1 MPDDS
6 KLARTGGTHPPGKP
20 IKTSVPLALFLLL
33 GGVIS
38 AAQLGKAFVAM
49 PLIQAEMSL
58 GIAIVSFII
67 ATFATLGAALGMG
80 MGLLLRRVG
89 ARRSLIG
96 GMIIM
101 AAGSLLGAAAET
113 PAELIASRIIEG
125 VGFLGAVIVIPD
137 LIGAVASGRDRNFFF
152 GLWGTFLPTGS
163 ALMLLLGPLL
173 PIIGWRQLWLSQA
186 AVALLY
192 ALAAFILLPR
202 AAAAPAS
209 AAPSLL
215 ATARRVLADPASVL
229 LAAVFGFY
237 TFQYF
242 VLAGFLPVILVG
254 TLGLP
259 LSTATLFT
267 AGVVT
272 ANALGNVCAGLLSR
286 AGFPL
291 WISMCAALSGYA
303 LSAPLIYSAGLP
315 AGGIAAL
322 AALTIGVAGL
332 LPGSVFAAV
341 PRLVRADL
349 VTPTMGLIQQA
360 SNIGQFLGPVAAGL
374 FVSRFG
380 WPAVPFLL
388 IPAVLAGLI
397 AVILLRPRLVR

>member
-1 MPDDS
+1 MPDET
-6 KLARTGGTHPPGKP
+6 KQAPTQAAPV
-20 IKTSVPLALFLLL
+20 KTRFALALFLLL

-49 PLIQAEMSL
+49 PLLQAEMHL
-58 GIAIVSFII
+58 GIAVVSFII
-67 ATFATLGAALGMG
+67 ATFATLGATLGLG
-80 MGLLLRRVG
+80 TGLVLRRIG
-89 ARRSLIG
+89 ARRSLVG

-101 AAGSLLGAAAET
+101 AAGSLLGAMAES
-113 PAELIASRIIEG
+113 PALLIASRIVEG
-125 VGFLGAVIVIPD
+125 IGFLAAVIVIPD
-137 LIGAVASGRDRNFFF
+137 LIGTVASGRDRNFFF

-173 PIIGWRQLWLSQA
+173 PLVGWRALWLSQA
-186 AVALLY
+186 AL
-192 ALAAFILLPR
+192 ALAYAAAVLVLLPR
-202 AAAAPAS
+202 PVQGTEVAI
-209 AAPSLL
+209 PSLS
-215 ATARRVLADPASVL
+215 ATARKVLADRASVL

-242 VLAGFLPVILVG
+242 ILAGFLPVLLVG

-272 ANALGNVCAGLLSR
+272 ANAMGNVCAGLLSR

-291 WISMCAALSGYA
+291 WISMSASLSGYA
-303 LSAPLIYSAGLP
+303 LSAPLIYSFGLP
-315 AGGIAAL
+315 AGSVAL
-322 AALTIGVAGL
+322 IAALTIGIAGL

-341 PRLVRADL
+341 PRLVRPEL

-360 SNIGQFLGPVAAGL
+360 SNVGQFLGPVAAGL

-380 WPAVPFLL
+380 WAAIPALL
-388 IPAVLAGLI
+388 VPAVLGGLA
-397 AVILLRPRLVR
+397 AVVLLKPKLTA

>member
-1 MPDDS
+1 MRNMPDDT
-6 KLARTGGTHPPGKP
+6 KLKP
-20 IKTSVPLALFLLL
+20 IRTSIPLALFLLL

-49 PLIQAEMSL
+49 PLIQTEMSL

-80 MGLLLRRVG
+80 MGLLLRRAG

-96 GMIIM
+96 GMLIM
-101 AAGSLLGAAAET
+101 AAGSLLGAAAQS
-113 PAELIASRIIEG
+113 PAVLIASRIIEG

-137 LIGAVASGRDRNFFF
+137 LIGTVAAGRDRNFFF

-173 PIIGWRQLWLSQA
+173 PFIGWRQLWLSQA

-192 ALAAFILLPR
+192 AFAAFILLPR
-202 AAAAPAS
+202 PLASPAAV
-209 AAPSLL
+209 APSLL
-215 ATARRVLADPASVL
+215 STAKRVFANPASVL
-229 LAAVFGFY
+229 LAVVFGFY

-242 VLAGFLPVILVG
+242 ILAGFLPVILVG

-267 AGVVT
+267 AGVVI
-272 ANALGNVCAGLLSR
+272 ANAVGNVCAGLLSR

-291 WISMCAALSGYA
+291 WISMCASLSGYA
-303 LSAPLIYSAGLP
+303 LTAPLIYSAGLP
-315 AGGIAAL
+315 ASAIAVLAAL
-322 AALTIGVAGL
+322 AIGVAGL

-341 PRLVRADL
+341 PRLVRPDL

-380 WPAVPFLL
+380 WPAIPLLL
-388 IPAVLAGLI
+388 IPAVLAGLF
-397 AVILLRPRLVR
+397 AVFLLRPRLAH